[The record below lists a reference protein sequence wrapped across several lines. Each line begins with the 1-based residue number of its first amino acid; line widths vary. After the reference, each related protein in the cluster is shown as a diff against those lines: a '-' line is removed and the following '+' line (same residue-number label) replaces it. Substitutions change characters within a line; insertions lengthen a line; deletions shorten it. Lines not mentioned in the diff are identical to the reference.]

1 MRSRLASIILSV
13 MLFISL
19 TIAVGYTEY
28 GNIFT
33 DGKEQTE
40 KIEPELLIFEN
51 IRYGAHDKQSFDL
64 SLPVDGR
71 EEMGIVV
78 YLHGGGWRGGD
89 KISVKKSFDTFQS
102 NPDYATASINYRLV
116 RYGKH
121 NIYDIVDDIT
131 LALNQIKTFAAS
143 YSVNLTKVILCGHSA
158 GGHLSLLYSYK
169 YKDISPIEPVGV
181 FALSPVPDLSLDA
194 FFSDNAL
201 GDEEY
206 MCSFMSKVF
215 AEDFTPQNRKEKRAI
230 LDEYSPINYVSADSV
245 PTVIIHGE
253 NDRTAPFIGSWIL
266 CEKLDEFRVNHEL
279 VVFENTKHSLKGNKE
294 EKKYADEL
302 MLACTKSWFGITDN
316 NE

>member
-121 NIYDIVDDIT
+121 NI
-131 LALNQIKTFAAS
+131 
-143 YSVNLTKVILCGHSA
+143 
-158 GGHLSLLYSYK
+158 
-169 YKDISPIEPVGV
+169 
-181 FALSPVPDLSLDA
+181 
-194 FFSDNAL
+194 
-201 GDEEY
+201 
-206 MCSFMSKVF
+206 
-215 AEDFTPQNRKEKRAI
+215 
-230 LDEYSPINYVSADSV
+230 
-245 PTVIIHGE
+245 
-253 NDRTAPFIGSWIL
+253 
-266 CEKLDEFRVNHEL
+266 
-279 VVFENTKHSLKGNKE
+279 
-294 EKKYADEL
+294 
-302 MLACTKSWFGITDN
+302 
-316 NE
+316 